1 MKHFLEFLTE
11 SILDPEQP
19 TLSPQLFDLDEEP
32 RLKQEVRNQI
42 IAGIAKLSKVAN
54 VLDYT
59 LIGSTLTRR
68 YTNDSDIDINVLIN
82 ATQDDYDSA
91 KTAAIEN
98 SGKLVAGTKHPINYH
113 VLSDKSDFDNANESA
128 DGVFDI
134 SKNEFIR
141 KPIEKPFH
149 VDKYFGAFKDVVKKI
164 DVMKD
169 ELKDDLIDY
178 SVLKTMSKNDAQSIQ
193 TLIKNELEQIESDV
207 KGLSALHDKIIA
219 DRNAGFQKKLTAKDI
234 REYGTKNRLPGNVVY
249 KLLERYHYLAFLH
262 EVEKALADGK
272 VSDKDAENLLDV
284 VF

>member
-19 TLSPQLFDLDEEP
+19 TLSPQLFDLNEEP

-149 VDKYFGAFKDVVKKI
+149 VDKYFSAFKDVVKKI

>member
-42 IAGIAKLSKVAN
+42 IAGIAKLSKAAN

-98 SGKLVAGTKHPINYH
+98 SGKLVNGTKHPINYH

-149 VDKYFGAFKDVVKKI
+149 VDKYFSAFKDVVKKI

-178 SVLKTMSKNDAQSIQ
+178 SVLKTMSKGDAESIQ
-193 TLIKNELEQIESDV
+193 KLIKSELEQIESDV

>member
-1 MKHFLEFLTE
+1 VPGIR
-11 SILDPEQP
+11 SVRPILDPEQP
-19 TLSPQLFDLDEEP
+19 TLSPQLFDLNEEP

-149 VDKYFGAFKDVVKKI
+149 VDKYFSAFKDVVKKI